1 MYKLVQIDGRPV
13 LKRSEDRIKLIN
25 PGFQITYRI
34 TKKDPDLGDI
44 YKADV
49 TCLRGD
55 TLSQRIEAGETFTI
69 YDEQDRYKYKIFQSG
84 EYSWRPLQNQV
95 IKDGE
100 RCAESHTLQEKKA
113 FYNNTLSHFSPSERR
128 LINPHYYKVDIS
140 DDLLNTKLEILDT
153 LNKEIEA
160 FSID

>member
-1 MYKLVQIDGRPV
+1 M
-13 LKRSEDRIKLIN
+13 
-25 PGFQITYRI
+25 

-44 YKADV
+44 YKADA

-84 EYSWRPLQNQV
+84 EYSWRPLQHQV